1 MHRTHTCGELRA
13 SNAGETV
20 TLAGWVKSVR
30 HHGEFFFIDLHD
42 RYGTTQLIANQE
54 YDGLE
59 DVPRESV
66 IKVEG
71 EVQEKPEPNEDLQTG
86 DVEVNVET
94 YDVLTEADP
103 LPIDDEAT
111 LESKLEYRYLD
122 LRHDTEKLE
131 FRHEFS
137 QAVRDFLDERDFLD
151 VETPLLVRATPEGAR
166 DYIVPSRVHE
176 GSAYALPQSPQLYKQ
191 LLMLSGVDKYYQ
203 FAKCLRDEDLRSDRQ
218 PEFTQIDMEMSF
230 VEEDDVLE
238 VTEDMV
244 KHAVKESMGKEL
256 DDFPRITFD
265 EAMRRYGSDK
275 PDIRFGH
282 ELIDITEE
290 AQGSAFNVI
299 NNADYTGAVVA
310 PEALSRSAIDD
321 YERVAK
327 DAGANGLLYMKRT
340 ESGVTGPLTSHV
352 ETDAFVNAL
361 SLEEGETALI
371 VAGREQQAQE
381 SLGHLRLKIRDE
393 YDLTNPD
400 NHAFVWVVDFPLFEW
415 DEDDGWT
422 PAHHIFTMPD
432 EDHIDSFADDPANT
446 LSQSYD
452 LALNGV
458 ELGSGS
464 IRVSD
469 PELQRELLE
478 FIGVDREEAEEK
490 FGFLLDAY
498 QYGAPIH
505 GGIALGVER
514 ICALL
519 TGKNDI
525 REVIAFPKNQQAR
538 NPMDGSPTPI
548 DKDVLDELGLRVYD
562 DRQ

>member
-13 SNAGETV
+13 SNVGETV

-371 VAGREQQAQE
+371 VAGREQRAQE
-381 SLGHLRLKIRDE
+381 ALGHLRLKIRDE
-393 YDLTNPD
+393 YDLTDSD

-415 DEDDGWT
+415 DEDGGWT

-548 DKDVLDELGLRVYD
+548 DKDVLDELGLRVDD

>member
-13 SNAGETV
+13 DDVGETV

-42 RYGTTQLIANQE
+42 RYGTTQLIADQSL
-54 YDGLE
+54 DGLE
-59 DVPRESV
+59 DVSRESV
-66 IKVEG
+66 VKVEG
-71 EVQEKPEPNEDLQTG
+71 DVQEKPEPNEDLKTG
-86 DVEVNVET
+86 DVEVNVASYE
-94 YDVLTEADP
+94 VLTEADP

-137 QAVRDFLDERDFLD
+137 QAVRDFLDDRKFLD

-230 VEEDDVLE
+230 VEEQDVLE
-238 VTEDMV
+238 VTEEMV
-244 KHAVKESMGKEL
+244 KYAVEESMGKQL

-282 ELIDITEE
+282 ELIDITDE
-290 AQGSAFNVI
+290 AQASPFNVI
-299 NNADYTGAVVA
+299 NDADYTGAVKA
-310 PEALSRSAIDD
+310 PEALSRSSIDD

-327 DAGANGLLYMKRT
+327 DAGAAGLLYMKRT
-340 ESGVTGPLTSHV
+340 EDGLTGPLTSHV
-352 ETDAFVNAL
+352 DTETFADAL
-361 SLEEGETALI
+361 SLEPDETALI
-371 VAGREQQAQE
+371 VAGREQRAQE
-381 SLGHLRLKIRDE
+381 ALGHLRLKIRDE
-393 YDLTNPD
+393 YDLTDPE

-432 EDHIDSFADDPANT
+432 EEHVDSFADDPANT

-469 PELQRELLE
+469 PELQRDLLE
-478 FIGVDREEAEEK
+478 FIGVGRDEAEKK

-498 QYGAPIH
+498 KYGAPIH

-548 DKDVLDELGLRVYD
+548 DNDVLDELGLTVND
-562 DRQ
+562 DSQ

>member
-13 SNAGETV
+13 SNVGETV

-432 EDHIDSFADDPANT
+432 ENHIDSFADDPANT

>member
-1 MHRTHTCGELRA
+1 MHRTHTCGELREDDV
-13 SNAGETV
+13 GETV

-42 RYGTTQLIANQE
+42 RYGTTQLIADQSF
-54 YDGLE
+54 DGLE
-59 DVPRESV
+59 DVSRESV
-66 IKVEG
+66 VKVEG
-71 EVQEKPEPNEDLQTG
+71 DVQEKPEPNENLKTG
-86 DVEVNVET
+86 AVEVSVTT
-94 YDVLTEADP
+94 YDVLTEAEP
-103 LPIDDEAT
+103 LPIDDEAK
-111 LESKLEYRYLD
+111 LERKLEYRYLD

-131 FRHEFS
+131 LRHEFS
-137 QAVRDFLDERDFLD
+137 QAVRDFLDNSDFLD

-230 VEEDDVLE
+230 VEEEDVLQ
-238 VTEDMV
+238 VTEEMV
-244 KHAVKESMGKEL
+244 KYAVEESMGKEL

-282 ELIDITEE
+282 ELIDITDE
-290 AQGSAFNVI
+290 AQASPFNVI
-299 NNADYTGAVVA
+299 NDGDYTGAVKA
-310 PEALSRSAIDD
+310 PEALSRSSIDD

-327 DAGANGLLYMKRT
+327 DAGAAGLLYMKRT
-340 ESGVTGPLTSHV
+340 EDGLTGPLTSHV
-352 ETDAFVNAL
+352 DTETFADAL
-361 SLEEGETALI
+361 SLEPDETALI
-371 VAGREQQAQE
+371 VAGREQPAQE
-381 SLGHLRLKIRDE
+381 ALGHLRLKIRDE
-393 YDLTNPD
+393 YDLTDPE

-432 EDHIDSFADDPANT
+432 EEHIDSFADDPANT

-469 PELQRELLE
+469 PELQRDLLE
-478 FIGVDREEAEEK
+478 FIGVGRDEAEKK

-505 GGIALGVER
+505 GGIALGLER

-548 DKDVLDELGLRVYD
+548 DKDVLDELGLRVD
-562 DRQ
+562 DDSQ

>member
-13 SNAGETV
+13 SNVGETV

-94 YDVLTEADP
+94 YDVLTEADR

-290 AQGSAFNVI
+290 AQGSAFNVF

-352 ETDAFVNAL
+352 QTDAFVNAL

-381 SLGHLRLKIRDE
+381 ALGHLRLKIRDE
-393 YDLTNPD
+393 YDLTDPD

>member
-13 SNAGETV
+13 DDVGETV

-42 RYGTTQLIANQE
+42 RYGTTQLIADQSL
-54 YDGLE
+54 DGLE
-59 DVPRESV
+59 DVSRESV
-66 IKVEG
+66 VKVEG
-71 EVQEKPEPNEDLQTG
+71 DVQEKPEPNEDLKTG
-86 DVEVNVET
+86 DVEVNVASYE
-94 YDVLTEADP
+94 VLTEADP

-137 QAVRDFLDERDFLD
+137 QAVRDFLDDRKFLD

-230 VEEDDVLE
+230 VEEQDVLE
-238 VTEDMV
+238 VTEEMV
-244 KHAVKESMGKEL
+244 KYAVEESMGKQL

-282 ELIDITEE
+282 ELIDITDE
-290 AQGSAFNVI
+290 AQASPFNVI
-299 NNADYTGAVVA
+299 NDADYTGAVKA
-310 PEALSRSAIDD
+310 PEALSRSSIDD

-327 DAGANGLLYMKRT
+327 DAGAAGLLYMKRT
-340 ESGVTGPLTSHV
+340 EDGLTGPLTSHV
-352 ETDAFVNAL
+352 DTETFADAL
-361 SLEEGETALI
+361 SLEPDETALI
-371 VAGREQQAQE
+371 VAGREQRAQE
-381 SLGHLRLKIRDE
+381 ALGHLRLKIRDE
-393 YDLTNPD
+393 YDLTDPE

-432 EDHIDSFADDPANT
+432 EEHVDSFADDPANT

-469 PELQRELLE
+469 PELQRDLLE
-478 FIGVDREEAEEK
+478 FIGVGRDEAEKK

-548 DKDVLDELGLRVYD
+548 DNDVLDELGLTVND
-562 DRQ
+562 DSQ

>member
-13 SNAGETV
+13 SNVGETV

-371 VAGREQQAQE
+371 VAGREQRAQE
-381 SLGHLRLKIRDE
+381 ALGHLRLKIRDE
-393 YDLTNPD
+393 YDLTDPD

-415 DEDDGWT
+415 DEDGGWT

-548 DKDVLDELGLRVYD
+548 DKDVLDELGLRVDD